1 MTTAIP
7 LFLARTDSPIGR
19 IELTSDGDGVTSL
32 SIAREGHLP
41 LEGLPENSNAVLDE
55 AVRQLGEYFA
65 GSRTTF
71 DVPLHLAGTDFQKSV
86 WAILAKL
93 PFGEFTSYGEIGLE
107 LGLLTAGRAVGGA
120 VGANPVPLL
129 IGCHRVLSS
138 TGRVTGYSGG
148 DGIPTKLWLL
158 AHEGITLAA

>member
-19 IELTSDGDGVTSL
+19 LELTSDGDAVTSL
-32 SIAREGHLP
+32 SIARDGRLP
-41 LEGLPENSNAVLDE
+41 LETLPENPNAVLDE
-55 AVRQLGEYFA
+55 AVRQLAEYFA
-65 GSRTTF
+65 GTRTAF
-71 DVPLHLAGTDFQKSV
+71 DVPLHLRGTDFQKSV
-86 WAILAKL
+86 WAILTRL
-93 PFGEFTSYGEIGLE
+93 PFGEFTSYGEIGHE
-107 LGLLTAGRAVGGA
+107 LGLVTAGRAVGGA

-138 TGRVTGYSGG
+138 SGRVTGYSGG

>member
-7 LFLARTDSPIGR
+7 LFVARTDSPIGR
-19 IELTSDGDGVTSL
+19 LELTSDGDAVTSL
-32 SIAREGHLP
+32 SIARDGHLP
-41 LEGLPENSNAVLDE
+41 LESLPENPNAVLDE

-65 GSRTTF
+65 GTRTDF
-71 DVPLHLAGTDFQKSV
+71 DLPLHLAGTDFQKSV
-86 WAILAKL
+86 WAVLARL
-93 PFGEFTSYGEIGLE
+93 PFGEFTSYGEIGHE
-107 LGLLTAGRAVGGA
+107 LGLLTGGRAVGGA
-120 VGANPVPLL
+120 VGANPVPLI

-138 TGRVTGYSGG
+138 NGRVTGYSGG

>member
-19 IELTSDGDGVTSL
+19 LELTSDGDAITSL
-32 SIAREGHLP
+32 SIARDGHLP
-41 LEGLPENSNAVLDE
+41 LESLPENGNGVLEE

-65 GSRTTF
+65 GTRTAF
-71 DVPLHLAGTDFQKSV
+71 DVPLHLRGTDFQRRV
-86 WAILAKL
+86 WAVLERL
-93 PFGEFTSYGEIGLE
+93 PYGEFTSYGEIGLE

-138 TGRVTGYSGG
+138 NGRVTGYSGG
-148 DGIPTKLWLL
+148 EGIPTKLWLL

>member
-1 MTTAIP
+1 MTTVIP
-7 LFLARTDSPIGR
+7 LYLARTDSPIGR
-19 IELTSDGDGVTSL
+19 IELSSDGDAITSL
-32 SIAREGHLP
+32 SIARAGHLP
-41 LEGLPENSNAVLDE
+41 LEALPENPNAVLDE

-65 GSRTTF
+65 GTRSAF
-71 DVPLHLAGTDFQKSV
+71 ELPVHLTGTEFQKAV
-86 WAILAKL
+86 WGILARL

-107 LGLLTAGRAVGGA
+107 LGRPTSGRAVGGA
-120 VGANPVPLL
+120 VGANPVPLI

-138 TGRVTGYSGG
+138 NGKITGYSGG

>member
-19 IELTSDGDGVTSL
+19 LELTSDGDAITSL
-32 SIAREGHLP
+32 SIARDGHLP
-41 LEGLPENSNAVLDE
+41 LESLPENWNAVLEE

-65 GSRTTF
+65 GTRTAF
-71 DVPLHLAGTDFQKSV
+71 DVPLHLRGTDFQKRV
-86 WAILAKL
+86 WAVLERL
-93 PFGEFTSYGEIGLE
+93 PYGEFTSYGEIGLE
-107 LGLLTAGRAVGGA
+107 LGLLTGGRAVGGA

-138 TGRVTGYSGG
+138 NGRVTGYSGG
-148 DGIPTKLWLL
+148 EGIPTKLWLL

>member
-1 MTTAIP
+1 MTTPIP

-19 IELTSDGDGVTSL
+19 LELTSDGDAVTSL
-32 SIAREGHLP
+32 SIARDGHLP
-41 LEGLPENSNAVLDE
+41 LEALPENPNAVLEE

-65 GSRTTF
+65 GSRTGF
-71 DVPLHLAGTDFQKSV
+71 DVPLHLRGTDFQKSV
-86 WAILAKL
+86 WAVLARL

-120 VGANPVPLL
+120 VGANPAPLL

-138 TGRVTGYSGG
+138 TGKVTGYSGG
-148 DGIPTKLWLL
+148 EGVPTKLWLL

>member
-7 LFLARTDSPIGR
+7 LHIARTDSPIGR
-19 IELTSDGDGVTSL
+19 LELTSDGDAVTSL
-32 SIAREGHLP
+32 SIACDGHLP
-41 LEGLPENSNAVLDE
+41 LESLPENANAVLDE

-65 GSRTTF
+65 GTRTAF
-71 DVPLHLAGTDFQKSV
+71 DLPLHLRGTDFQKSV
-86 WAILAKL
+86 WAIIARL
-93 PFGEFTSYGEIGLE
+93 PFGEFTSYGEIGHE
-107 LGLLTAGRAVGGA
+107 LGRATSGRAIGGA
-120 VGANPVPLL
+120 VGANPVPLI

-148 DGIPTKLWLL
+148 EGIPTKLWLL

>member
-19 IELTSDGDGVTSL
+19 LELSSDGDAITSL
-32 SIAREGHLP
+32 SIARDGHLP
-41 LEGLPENSNAVLDE
+41 LETLPENSNAVLDE

-65 GSRTTF
+65 GTRTAF
-71 DVPLHLAGTDFQKSV
+71 ELPLHLRGTDFQKSV
-86 WAILAKL
+86 WAILARL
-93 PFGEFTSYGEIGLE
+93 PFGEFTSYGEIGLQ
-107 LGLLTAGRAVGGA
+107 LGHNTGGRAVGGA

-148 DGIPTKLWLL
+148 EGVPTKLWLL
-158 AHEGITLAA
+158 AHEGIVLAA